1 MITYL
6 NYNGKLFKP
15 DTKLINADN
24 RGLRYGDGL
33 FETIK
38 VFNNTIHLAPYHFER
53 LFDGIRLLEFERP
66 DFFTEQ
72 FLSDQ
77 ILSLCTLN
85 NHQRKARVRLMIFRG
100 RGGLFDPGN
109 SIPNYIIQTWPLKE
123 TDSLFNGAGLNIDM
137 YYASRKCI
145 DSFSH
150 LKSNNYLP
158 YLMAALHARKLQLDD
173 CVILNSNGNI
183 CESAIA
189 NIFMVKNNQVLT
201 PPLSEGCVAGVMRR
215 FLLDRIAGMGLFIQ
229 EKPLSVADLTD
240 SDEIFLSN
248 AVQGIRWVKQ
258 FNNRLYGHSFISGI
272 YDSLLSM

>member
-1 MITYL
+1 MTYL

-15 DTKLINADN
+15 DTKLITADN

-38 VFNNTIHLAPYHFER
+38 VFNNTIHLASYHFER
-53 LFDGIRLLEFERP
+53 LFDGIRLLEFEKP
-66 DFFTEQ
+66 AFLTEQ

-85 NHQRKARVRLMIFRG
+85 NHQSMARVRLMIFRG
-100 RGGLFDPGN
+100 EGGLFDPEN
-109 SIPNYIIQTWPLKE
+109 SIPNYIIQTWPLEE
-123 TDSLFNGAGLNIDM
+123 TNTHFNPAGLNINV

-145 DSFSH
+145 DDFSH

-158 YLMAALHARKLQLDD
+158 YLMAAKHARKHHLDD
-173 CVILNSNGNI
+173 CVILNSNGNV

-189 NIFMVKNNQVLT
+189 NIFIVKNSQVLT
-201 PPLSEGCVAGVMRR
+201 PPISEGCVAGVMRR
-215 FLLDRIAGMGLFIQ
+215 HLLNRIAGMGISLQ
-229 EKPLSVADLTD
+229 EKPLSVADLTN
-240 SDEIFLSN
+240 SNEIFLSN

-258 FNNRLYGHSFISGI
+258 FNNRMYGNSYISAIHHS
-272 YDSLLSM
+272 L